1 MNSIIEF
8 ISEHDSIIMT
18 GLFILIIVLTAIVTI
33 MDFVNKRNS
42 KESLDDEELIDLC
55 TPKEETPIDNLVLNI
70 NEGVALENESV
81 MLQEEKQETP
91 VEVTEIKYVEDDEEL
106 EKTKAKI
113 ELQTLKEE
121 LIKSEAEKSE
131 KDISGANAP
140 VYIGDSE
147 EVSNNEK
154 EHAQLTLD
162 EFEQAQEENAI
173 ISLDQFNK
181 ISDKV
186 YDENEITQFQ
196 YKDEGNEP
204 ISIQELEQL
213 YNTKELSAITETS
226 HPEVKI
232 EPIKAS
238 EIIEVKEEKIT
249 IPDTFISTDT
259 KFKNSPI
266 ISPVFGIDVQEKI
279 NAIELENTANLG
291 KLDEEIRKTNEFLNT
306 LRELRKNLE
315 P

>member
-1 MNSIIEF
+1 M
-8 ISEHDSIIMT
+8 
-18 GLFILIIVLTAIVTI
+18 
-33 MDFVNKRNS
+33 
-42 KESLDDEELIDLC
+42 
-55 TPKEETPIDNLVLNI
+55 
-70 NEGVALENESV
+70 
-81 MLQEEKQETP
+81 
-91 VEVTEIKYVEDDEEL
+91 
-106 EKTKAKI
+106 
-113 ELQTLKEE
+113 
-121 LIKSEAEKSE
+121 
-131 KDISGANAP
+131 
-140 VYIGDSE
+140 
-147 EVSNNEK
+147 
-154 EHAQLTLD
+154 
-162 EFEQAQEENAI
+162 
-173 ISLDQFNK
+173 
-181 ISDKV
+181 
-186 YDENEITQFQ
+186 
-196 YKDEGNEP
+196 
-204 ISIQELEQL
+204 
-213 YNTKELSAITETS
+213 SAITETS